1 MINLAYTSGRP
12 ILNGDLVKRGKG
24 TATYRVDGLYMAG
37 NHPVV
42 ILAPVSGYT
51 SASAFGL
58 AEFADGIERLQL
70 IERQRHE

>member
-51 SASAFGL
+51 SASAFGM
-58 AEFADGIERLQL
+58 ADIERLQL
-70 IERQRHE
+70 IEPKNGEFDE